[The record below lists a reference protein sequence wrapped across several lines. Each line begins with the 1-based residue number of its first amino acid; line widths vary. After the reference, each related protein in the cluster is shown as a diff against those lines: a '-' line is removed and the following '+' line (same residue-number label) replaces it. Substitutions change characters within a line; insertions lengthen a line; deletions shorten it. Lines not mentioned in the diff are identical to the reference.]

1 MCVDTVSW
9 HTRRRVRTRAQ
20 SMADATPTD
29 RTRTGRV
36 LGPDSCVTTPRPDE
50 KCRNPVAVSMTS
62 TVFMHLS
69 PLFPSGQR
77 AIQCKN
83 IC

>member
-1 MCVDTVSW
+1 MCVDTQC
-9 HTRRRVRTRAQ
+9 HGTRHDVRTA
-20 SMADATPTD
+20 SN
-29 RTRTGRV
+29 G
-36 LGPDSCVTTPRPDE
+36 GPDKNTDGTRPYSCVTTPRPDE

-83 IC
+83 KNIC